1 MQPWSQFYATIAAAS
16 AALLGLLFVA
26 VSINAPAAL
35 GANAISSRRLTEQ
48 AFQNYLAVMM
58 VSLLALFPDMSVNS
72 FGRVTLYATAVW
84 SAWVVIRFFQT
95 ITQRLDWRSRIRAL
109 RRHISSL
116 IGFAMLLV
124 SALRMA
130 LNRGESFDWFAAAV
144 LVLLFSATTVSWEL
158 LRQLADRGSNG
169 NAGR

>member
-1 MQPWSQFYATIAAAS
+1 MRSP
-16 AALLGLLFVA
+16 
-26 VSINAPAAL
+26 
-35 GANAISSRRLTEQ
+35 SRRLTEQ

-58 VSLLALFPDMSVNS
+58 VSLLAPFPDMSVNS

-95 ITQRLDWRSRIRAL
+95 ITQRLDWCSRIRAL
-109 RRHISSL
+109 RRHISSR

-130 LNRGESFDWFAAAV
+130 LNRGELFDVVRRRRPASAV
-144 LVLLFSATTVSWEL
+144 FGDDCVLGIASPACGPRFERERRAVSGVD
-158 LRQLADRGSNG
+158 QGPSP
-169 NAGR
+169 

>member
-1 MQPWSQFYATIAAAS
+1 MRRPRSS
-16 AALLGLLFVA
+16 
-26 VSINAPAAL
+26 
-35 GANAISSRRLTEQ
+35 NAISSRRLTEQ

-58 VSLLALFPDMSVNS
+58 VSAALSPDMSVNS

-109 RRHISSL
+109 RRYIPSL

-130 LNRGESFDWFAAAV
+130 LNRGELFTGSPPPSSFCCFGVYRVLGIASPACGPRFERERRAV
-144 LVLLFSATTVSWEL
+144 KP
-158 LRQLADRGSNG
+158 DD
-169 NAGR
+169 